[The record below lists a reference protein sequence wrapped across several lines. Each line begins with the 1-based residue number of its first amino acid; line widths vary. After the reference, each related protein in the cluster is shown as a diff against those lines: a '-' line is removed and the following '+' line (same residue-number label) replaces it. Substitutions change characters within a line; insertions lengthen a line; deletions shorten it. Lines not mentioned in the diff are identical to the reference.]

1 MIDYYETKT
10 HPITKKMVLEA
21 YKKVKSNG
29 GSAGVDQQDLESYA
43 KDVRGNLY
51 KLWNRMT
58 SGSYFPAAVREVKIP
73 KKSGGERSLGIP
85 TINDRIAQE
94 VVKSY
99 LEPKVDSSFHRD
111 SFGYRKGKNAHQA
124 LEIAKSRCRG
134 YDWVIDMDIK
144 GFFDNID
151 HELVMKALKVYTK
164 ETWVIMYVE
173 RWLKMGGMR
182 DGKISERDKGTPQ
195 GGVISPLLANIFM
208 HFAFDKWMER
218 RFPSLRFERY
228 CDDVIVHCRTQKEA
242 SFVKWEIT
250 KRLKECKLELN
261 EEKTHTVYCRDLN
274 RREKHKQ
281 VSFDFLGY
289 TFRPRLH
296 NTKDGL
302 LLRFGPCMSTKAKTA
317 VIDKIRSIRV
327 HRLKITIEELSALLN
342 PMLRGWI
349 NYYCKFNKWSTKALW
364 MLLNDRLVKW
374 LKNRRKFNRTRAFQ
388 WLKAVYKTRP
398 NLFAHWQIAH
408 P

>member
-29 GSAGVDQQDLESYA
+29 GSAGVDQQSLECYA
-43 KDVRGNLY
+43 KDLKGNLY

-58 SGSYFPAAVREVKIP
+58 SGSYFPTAVREVIIP

-99 LEPKVDSSFHRD
+99 LEPKVDHNFHRD
-111 SFGYRKGKNAHQA
+111 SFGYRQGKNAHQA
-124 LEIAKSRCRG
+124 LEIAKSRCRR

-151 HELVMKALKVYTK
+151 HELVMKALAVYTK
-164 ETWVIMYVE
+164 EKWVVMYAE
-173 RWLKMGGMR
+173 RWLKMGVMR
-182 DGKISERDKGTPQ
+182 DGKISEREKGTPQ

-208 HFAFDKWMER
+208 HFVFDKWMER
-218 RFPSLRFERY
+218 QFPSLRFERY
-228 CDDVIVHCRTQKEA
+228 CDDVIVHCRSQKEA
-242 SFVKWEIT
+242 SFVKWKIT
-250 KRLKECKLELN
+250 TRLKECKLELN

-302 LLRFGPCMSTKAKTA
+302 LLRYGPCMSIKAKTA
-317 VIDKIRSIRV
+317 VVDKLRSLRI
-327 HRLKITIEELSALLN
+327 HRLKVTIEELSELLN
-342 PMLRGWI
+342 PMLRGWV
-349 NYYCKFNKWSTKALW
+349 NYYCTFNKWSTKALW

-374 LKNRRKFNRTRAFQ
+374 LKNRRKFNRKRAFR
-388 WLKAVYKTRP
+388 WLKVVYKMRP